1 MEIEKNINEQS
12 ETKKNVIR
20 IIKGSIFSII
30 ISLILLLIFAILL
43 CYTNLSEN
51 SIKPT
56 ILVITGVGILIG
68 SMISAK
74 KIRKNG
80 LINGGMVGVV
90 YIIILYMVSSLT
102 ITNFS
107 ITINSLTMLIVAII
121 TGMIGGIIGIN
132 LK

>member
-30 ISLILLLIFAILL
+30 ISLILLLIFVILL

-80 LINGGMVGVV
+80 LINGGMVGAV

>member
-80 LINGGMVGVV
+80 LINGGLVGAV

>member
-1 MEIEKNINEQS
+1 MKIEKNINEQS

-56 ILVITGVGILIG
+56 ILIITGVGILVG

-80 LINGGMVGVV
+80 LVNGGMVG
-90 YIIILYMVSSLT
+90 IIYTVILYLISSLT

-107 ITINSLTMLIVAII
+107 VTINSFIMLIVAII

>member
-1 MEIEKNINEQS
+1 MKIEKNINEQS

-80 LINGGMVGVV
+80 LINGGMVGAV

>member
-80 LINGGMVGVV
+80 LINGGMVGAV

>member
-80 LINGGMVGVV
+80 LITGGMVGAV

>member
-12 ETKKNVIR
+12 ETKKNVSR
-20 IIKGSIFSII
+20 IIKGSILSII

-80 LINGGMVGVV
+80 LINGGMVGAV